1 MINKL
6 KENIIWVIIGF
17 SVLTILSFGAGFLI
31 KDWPLVEVDRQIK
44 ITEIIDISFTF
55 LLALLIPLYIKYFI
69 EKGNKVNE
77 MVLDEVKRYRDHL
90 ELTHQR
96 FFTIYQSKSINEDNK
111 SELNVYCEILDS
123 KFEVLSTVLKERC
136 KEKAET
142 LIEELKNNQIKFWK
156 TLTSIEINSIE
167 VTSIHPITFSKEIKC
182 HQDITET
189 IMKINLLITEY

>member
-6 KENIIWVIIGF
+6 KEKIIWVIIVF
-17 SVLTILSFGAGFLI
+17 SVLIILSFGAGFLI
-31 KDWPLVEVDRQIK
+31 KDWPLVQVDREIK
-44 ITEIIDISFTF
+44 ITEIIDISFTV

-123 KFEVLSTVLKERC
+123 KFEVLSTILKERC
-136 KEKAET
+136 KEKSEN

-167 VTSIHPITFSKEIKC
+167 VTSIHPITFSKEIKN